1 MRRQSL
7 PGCQDPQ
14 HLPSYIVLKIEKIQH
29 LIVGML
35 KVILILL
42 VIALVC
48 FLYTVYL
55 WHKTNEKLTFML
67 DSLDN
72 DDVNFR
78 FRERLFFNASLNR
91 TLNRLRGIYEKRQNE
106 LREQEQYF
114 ARMLENVQTGI
125 VVVEEL
131 HGRILFYNNFAKVLL
146 GMEQVSH
153 LRQIKRLNEQL
164 YDAFIA
170 VKPGTNL
177 KASYYNESA
186 SVNILLSASY
196 ASLKGKDVK
205 IVAVSNIDPQ
215 LSENQE
221 ESWNKLTRVL
231 THEIMN
237 TITPIVSL
245 SDTLNQCAVED
256 KLDSNYISGLETI
269 SASSK
274 GLLSFVE
281 SYRSLT
287 RVAAPIRK
295 SFLVSE
301 LVERVFQLTAPYT
314 SDVGIGTVYIEK
326 TEDVILWADENQIAQ
341 ILINLVKN
349 AAQAG
354 ATRIEISV
362 ELDSLENVVIEVFN
376 NGAPISAE
384 GREEIFVPFYT
395 TKQEGTGIGLSLS
408 RQIMRLHNG
417 SLTLSRSD
425 EKGTA
430 FKLRFS

>member
-1 MRRQSL
+1 M
-7 PGCQDPQ
+7 
-14 HLPSYIVLKIEKIQH
+14 LKI
-29 LIVGML
+29 
-35 KVILILL
+35 ILILL
-42 VIALVC
+42 VVAVLVL
-48 FLYTVYL
+48 LYTVYL
-55 WHKTNEKLTFML
+55 WRRTNEKLTYML

-78 FRERLFFNASLNR
+78 FRERLFFDISLNR
-91 TLNRLRGIYEKRQNE
+91 TLNRLRSIYEKRRTE

-114 ARMLENVQTGI
+114 AHMLENVQTGI
-125 VVVEEL
+125 VVQEEN
-131 HGRILFYNNFAKVLL
+131 GRISFYNAYARVLL
-146 GMEQVSH
+146 GMESLSHIRQLRRVSDS
-153 LRQIKRLNEQL
+153 L
-164 YDAFIA
+164 YSAFMN
-170 VKPGTNL
+170 VQPGKAL
-177 KASYYNESA
+177 KAEYYNES
-186 SVNILLSASY
+186 SRIDILLSASY
-196 ASLKGKDVK
+196 ATIKGKEVK
-205 IVAVSNIDPQ
+205 IISLSNINTQ
-215 LSENQE
+215 LTENQE

-237 TITPIVSL
+237 TITPIISL
-245 SDTLNQCAVED
+245 SDTLNKCAVD
-256 KLDSNYISGLETI
+256 DRLDSNYISGLETI
-269 SASSK
+269 SSSSK

-314 SDVGIGTVYIEK
+314 SDIGIGTVYIEK

-425 EKGTA
+425 SQGTA
-430 FKLRFS
+430 FKLKFS

>member
-1 MRRQSL
+1 M
-7 PGCQDPQ
+7 
-14 HLPSYIVLKIEKIQH
+14 
-29 LIVGML
+29 IVGML
-35 KVILILL
+35 KVIIILL

-362 ELDSLENVVIEVFN
+362 ELDSLENVVIEVSN
-376 NGAPISAE
+376 NGTPISAE

>member
-1 MRRQSL
+1 M
-7 PGCQDPQ
+7 
-14 HLPSYIVLKIEKIQH
+14 
-29 LIVGML
+29 IVGML

-196 ASLKGKDVK
+196 ALLKGKDVK

>member
-1 MRRQSL
+1 M
-7 PGCQDPQ
+7 
-14 HLPSYIVLKIEKIQH
+14 
-29 LIVGML
+29 IVGML

-430 FKLRFS
+430 FKLKFL

>member
-1 MRRQSL
+1 
-7 PGCQDPQ
+7 
-14 HLPSYIVLKIEKIQH
+14 
-29 LIVGML
+29 ML

-42 VIALVC
+42 LIALVC

-131 HGRILFYNNFAKVLL
+131 QGRILFYNNFAKVLL

-295 SFLVSE
+295 SFLVGE

-362 ELDSLENVVIEVFN
+362 ELDSLENVVIEVSN

>member
-1 MRRQSL
+1 
-7 PGCQDPQ
+7 
-14 HLPSYIVLKIEKIQH
+14 
-29 LIVGML
+29 ML

-42 VIALVC
+42 LIALVC

-269 SASSK
+269 STSSK

-430 FKLRFS
+430 FKLKFS

>member
-1 MRRQSL
+1 
-7 PGCQDPQ
+7 
-14 HLPSYIVLKIEKIQH
+14 
-29 LIVGML
+29 ML
-35 KVILILL
+35 NVILI
-42 VIALVC
+42 VFSVAVVC

-91 TLNRLRGIYEKRQNE
+91 TLNRLRGIYEKRQRE
-106 LREQEQYF
+106 LREQEQYY
-114 ARMLENVQTGI
+114 AHMLENVQTGI
-125 VVVEEL
+125 VVVEDGS
-131 HGRILFYNNFAKVLL
+131 GRVLFYNNFAKVLL

-153 LRQIKRLNEQL
+153 LRQIRRINESL
-164 YDAFIA
+164 YDAFLK
-170 VKPGTNL
+170 VKPGPGGNI
-177 KASYYNESA
+177 KASYYNEST

-196 ASLKGKDVK
+196 ASIKGKDVK
-205 IVAVSNIDPQ
+205 IVAVSNIDSQ

-256 KLDSNYISGLETI
+256 NLNSNYISGLETI
-269 SASSK
+269 SSSSK

-295 SFLVSE
+295 SFLVGE

-314 SDVGIGTVYIEK
+314 TEAGVETVYLEK

-362 ELDSLENVVIEVFN
+362 ELDSLENVVIEVCN
-376 NGAPISAE
+376 NGAPISTQ

-430 FKLRFS
+430 FKLKFL

>member
-1 MRRQSL
+1 
-7 PGCQDPQ
+7 
-14 HLPSYIVLKIEKIQH
+14 
-29 LIVGML
+29 ML

-106 LREQEQYF
+106 LREQELYF

-237 TITPIVSL
+237 TITPIISL

-430 FKLRFS
+430 FKLKFS

>member
-1 MRRQSL
+1 
-7 PGCQDPQ
+7 
-14 HLPSYIVLKIEKIQH
+14 
-29 LIVGML
+29 ML
-35 KVILILL
+35 EIILI
-42 VIALVC
+42 IVC
-48 FLYTVYL
+48 VAVVVFLYTAYL
-55 WHKTNEKLTFML
+55 WHKTNEKLTYML

-72 DDVNFR
+72 DDASFR
-78 FRERLFFNASLNR
+78 FRERLFVNVSLNR
-91 TLNRLRGIYEKRQNE
+91 TLNRLRGIYEKRRDE

-114 ARMLENVQTGI
+114 AHMLESVQTG
-125 VVVEEL
+125 VMVL
-131 HGRILFYNNFAKVLL
+131 DRQGRVYFYNNYAKVLL

-153 LRQIKRLNEQL
+153 LRQLRR
-164 YDAFIA
+164 
-170 VKPGTNL
+170 
-177 KASYYNESA
+177 YNESLYEAFMGVQPGTAAKA
-186 SVNILLSASY
+186 SFYNESSKINIVLQASF
-196 ASLKGKDVK
+196 ATLKGVDVK
-205 IVAVSNIDPQ
+205 IVSFSNIDTQ
-215 LSENQE
+215 LNENQE

-245 SDTLNQCAVED
+245 SDTLNKCALQD
-256 KLDSNYISGLETI
+256 KLDTNYISGLETI

-295 SFLVSE
+295 SFEVSE

-314 SDVGIGTVYIEK
+314 SDAGVETVFVEK
-326 TEDVILWADENQIAQ
+326 TESVLLWADENQIAQ

-354 ATRIEISV
+354 ATRIEISAD
-362 ELDSLENVVIEVFN
+362 LDALENVVIEVFN
-376 NGAPISAE
+376 NGAPISRE
-384 GREEIFVPFYT
+384 GQEEIFVPFYT

-417 SLTLSRSD
+417 TLTLSRSD
-425 EKGTA
+425 ERGTIFTLH
-430 FKLRFS
+430 FK

>member
-1 MRRQSL
+1 
-7 PGCQDPQ
+7 
-14 HLPSYIVLKIEKIQH
+14 
-29 LIVGML
+29 ML

-295 SFLVSE
+295 SFLVGE

-362 ELDSLENVVIEVFN
+362 ELDSLENVVIEVSN

-425 EKGTA
+425 SQGTA
-430 FKLRFS
+430 FKLKFS

>member
-1 MRRQSL
+1 
-7 PGCQDPQ
+7 
-14 HLPSYIVLKIEKIQH
+14 
-29 LIVGML
+29 ML

-425 EKGTA
+425 SQGTA
-430 FKLRFS
+430 FKLKFS

>member
-1 MRRQSL
+1 M
-7 PGCQDPQ
+7 
-14 HLPSYIVLKIEKIQH
+14 
-29 LIVGML
+29 IVGML

-295 SFLVSE
+295 SFLVGE

-314 SDVGIGTVYIEK
+314 SDAGVETVYIEK

-362 ELDSLENVVIEVFN
+362 ELDSLENVVIEVSN
-376 NGAPISAE
+376 NGTPISAE

-430 FKLRFS
+430 FKLKFS

>member
-1 MRRQSL
+1 
-7 PGCQDPQ
+7 
-14 HLPSYIVLKIEKIQH
+14 
-29 LIVGML
+29 ML

-91 TLNRLRGIYEKRQNE
+91 TLNRLRGIYEKRQIE

-237 TITPIVSL
+237 TITPIISL

-314 SDVGIGTVYIEK
+314 SDVGVETVYIEK

-349 AAQAG
+349 AAQAE

-362 ELDSLENVVIEVFN
+362 ELDSLENVVIEVSN
-376 NGAPISAE
+376 NGTPISAE

>member
-1 MRRQSL
+1 M
-7 PGCQDPQ
+7 
-14 HLPSYIVLKIEKIQH
+14 
-29 LIVGML
+29 IVGML

-362 ELDSLENVVIEVFN
+362 ELDSLENVVIEVSN

-430 FKLRFS
+430 FKLKFS

>member
-1 MRRQSL
+1 
-7 PGCQDPQ
+7 
-14 HLPSYIVLKIEKIQH
+14 
-29 LIVGML
+29 ML

-362 ELDSLENVVIEVFN
+362 ELDSLENVVIEVSN

-430 FKLRFS
+430 FKLKFS

>member
-35 KVILILL
+35 KMILILL

-425 EKGTA
+425 SQGTA
-430 FKLRFS
+430 FKLKFS